1 MKSATML
8 RSILKS
14 TLRHSTSRQTESHI
28 WQNSTVA
35 AVARGGGGGGFE
47 GNGVGGVTGVEA

>member
-28 WQNSTVA
+28 WQNCTVA
-35 AVARGGGGGGFE
+35 AVARGAGGGGESVGE
-47 GNGVGGVTGVEA
+47 GQGG